1 MWEDYIERASQS
13 VANKYRR
20 RRFRARV
27 RGELLS
33 HLTELRERGL
43 DDEAAMREAIARMG
57 EPETLM
63 VRLAQTE
70 PRQQGWLW
78 TLSVAELAVGLAIML
93 VSMHSEYLAGMA
105 VGRVVSLWGMVA
117 TVLHSRHPGRL
128 RQALRTL
135 RAGGFAPL
143 PPMTAKAVLLGALS
157 GALGALFTIL
167 PWNLIDNNVVDPMVL
182 SEVSMG
188 ALALAVALVPWMIR
202 RSWREAFLRSVA
214 LQVYA
219 GTAGAVA
226 YATLLWWH
234 PGLVPPPFFNWN
246 PPLMVVAGFL
256 AYFGS
261 VRLYRFVVAIERPLD
276 PWEEPDLP
284 AAM

>member
-1 MWEDYIERASQS
+1 MWEEYIERASAS
-13 VANKYRR
+13 VPNKYRR
-20 RRFRARV
+20 RRFKARV

-33 HLTELRERGL
+33 HLTELRGRGL
-43 DDEAAMREAIARMG
+43 DNEAAMREAMALMG
-57 EPETLM
+57 EPETLI
-63 VRLAQTE
+63 VRLAEAE

-78 TLSVAELAVGLAIML
+78 TLSVTELAVGLAIML
-93 VSMHSEYLAGMA
+93 ASMHSEYLAGMA
-105 VGRVVSLWGMVA
+105 VGRVVSLWGVVA
-117 TVLHSRHPGRL
+117 TVLNSRHPGRI
-128 RQALRTL
+128 RQAFRSL

-143 PPMTAKAVLLGALS
+143 PRMAVKAVFLGALS
-157 GALGALFTIL
+157 GGLGALFTIM

-188 ALALAVALVPWMIR
+188 VLALAIALVPWMIR
-202 RSWREAFLRSVA
+202 RSWREALLRSVA

-219 GTAGAVA
+219 GTGGAVA

-261 VRLYRFVVAIERPLD
+261 VRLYRFVLAIERPLD
-276 PWEEPDLP
+276 PWEERDLP
-284 AAM
+284 EAM